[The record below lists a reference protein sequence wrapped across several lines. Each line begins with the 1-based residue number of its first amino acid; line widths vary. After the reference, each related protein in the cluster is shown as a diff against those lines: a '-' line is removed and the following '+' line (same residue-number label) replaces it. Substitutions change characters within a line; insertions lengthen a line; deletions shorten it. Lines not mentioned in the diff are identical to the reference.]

1 MPSIFIWK
9 AEQPNKSQQIIT
21 YFSGSDWF
29 LEEYETNTHSFS
41 LIDQTSI
48 SLKNITDIQS
58 VLVYHS
64 KRMPDNWVGSD
75 ILEIINV
82 PYKKIK
88 SDSFGTLE
96 HIGEWMRFISND
108 EFELHDTDILIHKA
122 YEIMEWLHSSKSHN
136 YHHNHNSNTND
147 KCLIKFNLHSDNKQV
162 NYANTYKIPR
172 HLYNK
177 MHDNRTNIKIPIASP
192 LSYK

>member
-41 LIDQTSI
+41 LIDQTCI

-75 ILEIINV
+75 ILEIMTV

-108 EFELHDTDILIHKA
+108 EFELHDTDILYHKA
-122 YEIMEWLHSSKSHN
+122 YDIMEWLHSDKSHN
-136 YHHNHNSNTND
+136 YHNHNSNTND